1 MSLNIRYYQP
11 VDYEA
16 LITLYHQGHL
26 YGGQFDENRDS
37 LEKLAG
43 IIARDPESII
53 ICTDQRNTVIGT
65 VSLIEDG
72 RVAWL
77 FRFAV
82 ARTEREAEISKLLY
96 QKAKEVLKS
105 RGHHQILVYT
115 DSQDAHLKQRYKD
128 LEMQEGGIYTCFW
141 SDI

>member
-1 MSLNIRYYQP
+1 MSLNVRYYQP
-11 VDYEA
+11 EDYED

-37 LEKLAG
+37 REKLSD
-43 IIARDPESII
+43 ITSRDPESII
-53 ICTDQRNTVIGT
+53 ICTDQSDAVIGT

-82 ARTEREAEISKLLY
+82 ARTDREAEVSKLLY
-96 QKAKEVLKS
+96 QKATDILKG

-115 DSQDAHLKQRYKD
+115 DSKDAHLKQRYKD

-141 SDI
+141 ADM